1 MPLFN
6 ATQRARAEAISQL
19 VYCNPFLPDR
29 IDAERQVLG
38 DDFVESDVVWNASK
52 EGPVSRPNVAR
63 LIALAKDMCQTA
75 RDRLAGGAKA
85 TAREAQLYEDLVMHV
100 LYYRR
105 HAMLERVIRDARA
118 GRPRSGIAAI
128 YDDLLA
134 DLHYFLRDVPP
145 TVGLLQPP
153 DGAHL
158 LAAFFQLRRAFDEI
172 FHSIVGTSLPAARL
186 RAAIW
191 ESIFTHDMR
200 RYRRSL

>member
-63 LIALAKDMCQTA
+63 LIALAKDMCQAA

-118 GRPRSGIAAI
+118 GRPRSSVARSQYSGVLDRTKKIANTI
-128 YDDLLA
+128 N
-134 DLHYFLRDVPP
+134 
-145 TVGLLQPP
+145 
-153 DGAHL
+153 
-158 LAAFFQLRRAFDEI
+158 E
-172 FHSIVGTSLPAARL
+172 
-186 RAAIW
+186 
-191 ESIFTHDMR
+191 
-200 RYRRSL
+200 